1 MRKATGKHCRSLEGG
16 TPEVRPGRSP
26 VAAMRLR
33 WRSLFAAVI
42 LLTLSSVALSAKEKE
57 PRRVLSGIVSDGAE
71 NPVVGAAVTLT
82 DLQTGKKTATYTSS
96 EGAYQFSDLQFTR
109 DYEVQAAHKG
119 VSSQVR
125 RVSTIDPR
133 TKIVFNLRIPPPK
146 EEE

>member
-1 MRKATGKHCRSLEGG
+1 
-16 TPEVRPGRSP
+16 
-26 VAAMRLR
+26 
-33 WRSLFAAVI
+33 LFAAVI
-42 LLTLSSVALSAKEKE
+42 LLTLSGAVLAAKEKE

-71 NPVVGAAVTLT
+71 NAIVGAAVTLT

-109 DYEVQAAHKG
+109 DYEVQAAYKG

-133 TKIVFNLRIPPPK
+133 TKIVFNLRIPPP
-146 EEE
+146 EEEE